1 MIFPVKSPEI
11 TIHYHC
17 ITTIFWNFQDRPDGH
32 CPGEKIA
39 EAMRLDQ
46 VLSQRC
52 PQYVWQNQEQVLH
65 ISYISLQGLQYILGI
80 IHIYIYNL
88 GIYHINIPTLGV
100 SHHIFGANVMFHC
113 SLARP
118 RGRSRP
124 DRSHQTRS
132 PLRKLCDL
140 THKRWFNPEKWMI

>member
-11 TIHYHC
+11 TIYYYC
-17 ITTIFWNFQDRPDGH
+17 ITTIFWNFQDRPNGH

-65 ISYISLQGLQYILGI
+65 ISYITSGAS
-80 IHIYIYNL
+80 IHIGIYTYIYNI
-88 GIYHINIPTLGV
+88 IYFMYIYI
-100 SHHIFGANVMFHC
+100 
-113 SLARP
+113 
-118 RGRSRP
+118 
-124 DRSHQTRS
+124 
-132 PLRKLCDL
+132 
-140 THKRWFNPEKWMI
+140 

>member
-80 IHIYIYNL
+80 IHIYIILEY
-88 GIYHINIPTLGV
+88 IISI
-100 SHHIFGANVMFHC
+100 
-113 SLARP
+113 SLLW
-118 RGRSRP
+118 GY
-124 DRSHQTRS
+124 
-132 PLRKLCDL
+132 L
-140 THKRWFNPEKWMI
+140 TTFLVRM

>member
-11 TIHYHC
+11 TIYYYC
-17 ITTIFWNFQDRPDGH
+17 ITTIFWNFQDRPNGH

-65 ISYISLQGLQYILGI
+65 ISYITSGAS
-80 IHIYIYNL
+80 IHIGIYTYIYNIIYFMYIYIIL
-88 GIYHINIPTLGV
+88 GYIISISLLWGYLTTFLVRFWSCFTAAWQGQEVVLVRIAVTKLG
-100 SHHIFGANVMFHC
+100 
-113 SLARP
+113 L
-118 RGRSRP
+118 
-124 DRSHQTRS
+124 
-132 PLRKLCDL
+132 L
-140 THKRWFNPEKWMI
+140 